1 MAATGTEY
9 VTLEQLKDL
18 VTNMIQPLVDAVG
31 SMRKIVPVTCANYN
45 STLVLLK
52 LADGYSTS
60 SVSMSSGDMMLI
72 VNSEDGTYENGS
84 YLLYT
89 GSGEV
94 ELTNSNVAW
103 SKDHL
108 TEYKT
113 AASTVKVP
121 DGVALL
127 SAIEGTGL
135 PIATYQLGV
144 KTSDG
149 TENVSGLIIS
159 NNDLSSSSIKD
170 KSTSFASLVAASVE
184 NMGVASIGVKAA
196 NGTAS
201 STSGIS
207 LSKHAEDTVDI
218 DAMVPSII
226 DPGGKITHLTAD
238 RLANAEIFDVVNM
251 SGAMILVDKISV

>member
-31 SMRKIVPVTCANYN
+31 SMRKIVPVTCANYD

-60 SVSMSSGDMMLI
+60 PVSMSSGDMMLI
-72 VNSEDGTYENGS
+72 VNSEDGDYENGS

-89 GSGEV
+89 GSGKV

-113 AASTVKVP
+113 AASMAKVP
-121 DGVALL
+121 EGVALL
-127 SAIEGTGL
+127 SAISVPGL
-135 PIATYQLGV
+135 PITAYQLGV

-149 TENVSGLIIS
+149 TENVPGVLIS
-159 NNDLSSSSIKD
+159 NNDLSSFSSND
-170 KSTSFASLVAASVE
+170 KSTSFVSLMAASVE

-196 NGTAS
+196 NGTAA

-207 LSKHAEDTVDI
+207 LTKSAEDTVDI
-218 DAMVPSII
+218 DAMVPSMI
-226 DPGGKITHLTAD
+226 DSGGKTTHLTAD
-238 RLANAEIFDVVNM
+238 RLADAEIYDIVNT

>member
-45 STLVLLK
+45 QTLVNLK
-52 LADGYSTS
+52 LADGYSSS

-89 GSGEV
+89 GSDKV
-94 ELTNSNVAW
+94 DLTNSNVAW
-103 SKDHL
+103 DKDNL

-113 AASTVKVP
+113 AASTARVP
-121 DGVALL
+121 EGVALL

-135 PIATYQLGV
+135 PITAYQLGV

-149 TENVSGLIIS
+149 AENVPGLLVS
-159 NNDLSSSSIKD
+159 NNDLSSSSFTD
-170 KSTSFASLVAASVE
+170 KSTSLASLMAASVE
-184 NMGVASIGVKAA
+184 NVGVASVGVKAA
-196 NGTAS
+196 NGTAA
-201 STSGIS
+201 STSSIFVDKS
-207 LSKHAEDTVDI
+207 AEDTVDI
-218 DAMVPSII
+218 TAMVPSMI
-226 DPGGKITHLTAD
+226 DSGGKTTRLTAD
-238 RLANAEIFDVVNM
+238 RLANADIYDVVNA
-251 SGAMILVDKISV
+251 SGAIIMVDKTSV